1 MKAMSTLFQLYGME
15 IFSALIARMAPHPN
29 RELAQVHQLLYNL
42 FMFGYMPEQTRLKV
56 IPNRDKIKDTPE
68 RGIIAI
74 EITSNEVNV
83 TFTQLRLP
91 ICRLV
96 FDNLFI

>member
-15 IFSALIARMAPHPN
+15 IFSALIARMAPHAN

-42 FMFGYMPEQTRLKV
+42 FMFGYIPEQTRLKV